1 MAFSEDNTERKKAEQ
16 ALWDAAEFQR
26 RLIACSQDCIK
37 VLDLEGR
44 LLWMNEG
51 GMQALEIC
59 ELGPFVNSSWIEFWE
74 GEDAKAAQAAVEVA
88 RKGGTGRFTGYFA
101 TTTTKQPRWW
111 DVVVSPIRNAE
122 GKPERLLAV
131 SRDVTEH
138 KRNEEAL
145 RKTHLHAARSEE
157 RWRSVFENSAIGVAL
172 TDLNGRFLATN
183 KVYQMMVGYSDEEL
197 QALSFLDVT
206 HADYR
211 EANWAF
217 AAELL
222 DGKRQ
227 QFQIEKQYRRK
238 DGSLIWVRNNVSLVP
253 GTETMPR
260 FIMALSEDITERK
273 RTEEALHKSEEQVRL
288 ILDSTAEGIFGCDPD
303 GTCLFCNPAAMRLLG
318 YDDPSEL
325 LGKNMHA
332 LEHHTRPDGR
342 PYPLEECPIYIGFQ
356 NGQCVHRDD
365 EVFWRKDGACFPVEF
380 WSHPIS
386 RESRTIGAVITFVDI
401 TERKQ
406 AEEALRKSEQLKR
419 SLLDINNAIITN
431 LTEEALLR
439 SISEAVRP
447 LIPSDRCSITLYKPE
462 THTLR
467 FLAVVGPLR
476 SDYFRYGLEVSL
488 TETSAGWAF
497 AHQQPVLRCNLE
509 DEQHFANEKRLCEEG
524 LRSLCTVP
532 LILRG
537 KSIGTLSVVSRNKNQ
552 YSEED
557 AQFLQEVAI
566 QIALAIENMKAYE
579 EIATLKARLEKE
591 NIYLREEIRTEHNFE
606 EIVGNSPALLA
617 VLRTVE
623 QVAPTDST
631 VLIWGE
637 TGTGKELIARA
648 IHNRSARKDS
658 ALVSVNCSAI
668 SAGLVES
675 ELFGHLKGAFTG
687 AIERRIG
694 RFELANGG
702 TIFLD
707 EIGEL
712 PLETQVKLL
721 RVLQEHEFEPV
732 GSSHTQRVD
741 VRVIAATNRN
751 LRELVEAGRFR
762 SDLFYRLN
770 VFPLQLPPL
779 RERRSDIP
787 QLVALCVSRFAK
799 RFGKKV
805 EGVSQETMARLMNY
819 PWPGN
824 IRELQNVME
833 RAVVLS
839 TGATIR
845 LDKDLVPVVASEG
858 CLETAEIPAQEVR
871 PAAPSPSGLPTLEE
885 VERSHI
891 LAALQH
897 ADGVVDGPSGAARIL
912 NLHPNTLRHRMSKLS
927 IKRSAS
933 RRP

>member
-1 MAFSEDNTERKKAEQ
+1 MMDGKRADQAQSVAE
-16 ALWDAAEFQR
+16 EFQR
-26 RLIACSQDCIK
+26 RLDCSQDCIK
-37 VLDLEGR
+37 MLDLEGH

-59 ELGPFVNSSWIEFWE
+59 DVDPFVNSSWIQFWE
-74 GEDAKAAQAAVEVA
+74 GEDAKAAQAAVEAA
-88 RKGGTGRFTGYFA
+88 RKGGTSRFTGYFA
-101 TTTTKQPRWW
+101 TTITKEPKWW
-111 DVVVSPIRNAE
+111 DIVVNPVRNAE
-122 GKPERLLAV
+122 GKPERLLAI
-131 SRDVTEH
+131 SRDVTEY
-138 KRNEEAL
+138 KQNEKALLEA
-145 RKTHLHAARSEE
+145 HLQVARSEE

-183 KVYQMMVGYSDEEL
+183 PVYQKMVGYSEEEL
-197 QALSFLDVT
+197 RALSFVDIT

-211 EANWAF
+211 EANWAL
-217 AAELL
+217 AAELMEE
-222 DGKRQ
+222 KRQ

-238 DGSLIWVRNNVSLVP
+238 DGSLVWVRNSVSLVP
-253 GTETMPR
+253 GTESR
-260 FIMALSEDITERK
+260 SQFIMALSEDITERK
-273 RTEEALHKSEEQVRL
+273 RTEEALLKSEERVRL
-288 ILDSTAEGIFGCDPD
+288 ILDSAVEGIFGCDAE
-303 GTCLFCNPAAMRLLG
+303 GNCLFCNLGAARLLG

-332 LEHHTRPDGR
+332 LEHHTRADGR
-342 PYPLEECPIYIGFQ
+342 PYPIEECPIYLGFQ
-356 NGQCVHRDD
+356 NGQGVHRDD
-365 EVFWRKDGACFPVEF
+365 EVYWRKDGTCFPVEF
-380 WSHPIS
+380 WSHLVV
-386 RESRTIGAVITFVDI
+386 RESRTIAAVITFVDI

-406 AEEALRKSEQLKR
+406 AEAALRKSEQLTR
-419 SLLDINNAIITN
+419 SLLEINNAIITN

-439 SISEAVRP
+439 SISEAVRRSIH
-447 LIPSDRCSITLYKPE
+447 LDRCALTLYKPE
-462 THTLR
+462 TDTFR
-467 FLAVVGPLR
+467 FLAVEGALR
-476 SDYFRYGLEVSL
+476 SDYFQTGLEVVRS
-488 TETSAGWAF
+488 ETSAGWVF
-497 AHQQPVLRCNLE
+497 DHQQPLRRDLE
-509 DEQHFANEKRLCEEG
+509 KEQQFANERRLWAEG
-524 LRSLCTVP
+524 LRWLCMVP

-537 KSIGTLSVVSRNKNQ
+537 KSIGTLSVVSREKEP

-566 QIALAIENMKAYE
+566 QVALAIENMKSYE
-579 EIATLKARLEKE
+579 EIATLRARLEKE
-591 NIYLREEIRTEHNFE
+591 NVYLREEIRTAHNFE

-617 VLRTVE
+617 VLRSVE
-623 QVAPTDST
+623 QVARTDST
-631 VLIWGE
+631 VLIYGE

-648 IHNRSARKDS
+648 LHNRSVRKDR

-732 GSSHTQRVD
+732 GSSRTQRVD

-751 LRELVEAGRFR
+751 LQQMVEVGRFR

-799 RFGKKV
+799 QFGKQI
-805 EGVSQETMARLMNY
+805 EGVSRETVANLMSY
-819 PWPGN
+819 SWPGN

-839 TGATIR
+839 AGPTLH
-845 LDKDLVPVVASEG
+845 LDKDLVPMVASENI
-858 CLETAEIPAQEVR
+858 LNSSEIQAQAAE
-871 PAAPSPSGLPTLEE
+871 PAASSPSGLPTLEE

-891 LAALQH
+891 LAALQQT
-897 ADGVVDGPSGAARIL
+897 DGIVDGPNGAAKIL
-912 NLHPNTLRHRMSKLS
+912 NLHPNTLRHRMTKLG
-927 IKRSAS
+927 IKRSAH
-933 RRP
+933 RRS

>member
-1 MAFSEDNTERKKAEQ
+1 MAFSEDSTERKKAEQ

-26 RLIACSQDCIK
+26 RLIACSQDCVQI
-37 VLDLEGR
+37 LDLEGR

-59 ELGPFVNSSWIEFWE
+59 DLGPFVNSSWIQFWE
-74 GEDAKAAQAAVEVA
+74 GEDAKAAQAAVEAA
-88 RKGGTGRFTGYFA
+88 RTGGTGRFTGYFA

-138 KRNEEAL
+138 KRSEEAL
-145 RKTHLHAARSEE
+145 REAHLQAAWSGE
-157 RWRSVFENSAIGVAL
+157 RWRSVFDNSAIGVAL
-172 TDLNGRFLATN
+172 TDLNGRFQAIN
-183 KVYQMMVGYSDEEL
+183 PVYQSMVGYSEEEL
-197 QALSFLDVT
+197 QALSFVDVT

-211 EANWAF
+211 EANWAL
-217 AAELL
+217 AVELL
-222 DGKRQ
+222 EGKRQ
-227 QFQIEKQYRRK
+227 QFQIEKQYVRK

-253 GTETMPR
+253 GTETTPR

-273 RTEEALHKSEEQVRL
+273 RAEEALHKSEEQVRL

-303 GTCLFCNPAAMRLLG
+303 GTCLFSNPAAVRLLG

-325 LGKNMHA
+325 MGKNMHT
-332 LEHHTRPDGR
+332 LQHHTRVDGR
-342 PYPLEECPIYIGFQ
+342 PYPIEECPIYIGFQ
-356 NGQCVHRDD
+356 NGQGVHRDD
-365 EVFWRKDGACFPVEF
+365 EVYWRKDGTCFPVEF
-380 WSHPIS
+380 WSHPIF
-386 RESRTIGAVITFVDI
+386 RESRTIAAVITFVDI

-447 LIPSDRCSITLYKPE
+447 CIPFDRCAITLYTPE
-462 THTLR
+462 TDTFR
-467 FLAVVGPLR
+467 FLAVEGALR
-476 SDYFRYGLEVSL
+476 SDYFQPGLEVGRI
-488 TETSAGWAF
+488 ETTAGRVF
-497 AHQQPVLRCNLE
+497 DRQQPLRRDLE
-509 DEQHFANEKRLCEEG
+509 TEQEFANERRLWAEG
-524 LRSLCTVP
+524 LRSLCVAP

-537 KSIGTLSVVSRNKNQ
+537 KSIGTLSVVSRKKDQ

-557 AQFLQEVAI
+557 AQFLQEVAN
-566 QIALAIENMKAYE
+566 QVVLAIANMKSYE
-579 EIATLKARLEKE
+579 EIAALKAKLEKE
-591 NIYLREEIRTEHNFE
+591 NVYLREEIRSEHNFE
-606 EIVGNSPALLA
+606 EIVGNSPVLLA

-648 IHNRSARKDS
+648 IHNLSERKDS

-687 AIERRIG
+687 AIERRTG

-732 GSSHTQRVD
+732 GSSRTQRVD

-787 QLVALCVSRFAK
+787 QLVALCVPRFAR

-805 EGVSQETMARLMNY
+805 EGVSQETMARLMSY

-839 TGATIR
+839 TGPILR

-858 CLETAEIPAQEVR
+858 NLETAEIPAQEAQ

-891 LAALQH
+891 LAALQK
-897 ADGVVDGPSGAARIL
+897 ADGVVDGPKGAARIL
-912 NLHPNTLRHRMSKLS
+912 NLHPNTLRHRMSKLG
-927 IKRSAS
+927 IKRSAHRQS
-933 RRP
+933 

>member
-1 MAFSEDNTERKKAEQ
+1 MALSEDSTERRRPEKA
-16 ALWDAAEFQR
+16 LRDAEDFLR
-26 RLIACSQDCIK
+26 RLVASSHDCIK

-59 ELGPFVNSSWIEFWE
+59 ELGPFVNTSWIEFWE
-74 GEDAKAAQAAVEVA
+74 GEDARAAQAAVEAA
-88 RKGGTGRFTGYFA
+88 RKGGTSRFTGYFP
-101 TTTTKQPRWW
+101 TTTTKQFRWW

-122 GKPERLLAV
+122 GEPERLLAV

-138 KRNEEAL
+138 KRNEKAL
-145 RKTHLHAARSEE
+145 REAHLQVARSEE

-172 TDLNGRFLATN
+172 TDLQGRFIGVN
-183 KVYQMMVGYSDEEL
+183 PVYQKMVGYSEEEL
-197 QALSFLDVT
+197 RALSFLELT
-206 HADYR
+206 HPDYR
-211 EANWAF
+211 EANWML

-222 DGKRQ
+222 EGKRQ

-238 DGSLIWVRNNVSLVP
+238 DGSSVWVSNNVSLVP

-273 RTEEALHKSEEQVRL
+273 RVEEALHKSEERVRV
-288 ILDSTAEGIFGCDPD
+288 ILDSAAEGIFGCDPE
-303 GTCLFCNPAAMRLLG
+303 GTCLFCNPAAVRLLG

-325 LGKNMHA
+325 LGKNMHS
-332 LEHHTRPDGR
+332 LDHHTRANGR
-342 PYPLEECPIYIGFQ
+342 PYPIEECPIYVGLQ
-356 NGQCVHRDD
+356 NGQGVHRDD
-365 EVFWRKDGACFPVEF
+365 EVYWRKDGTCFPVEF
-380 WSHPIS
+380 WSHPTV
-386 RESRTIGAVITFVDI
+386 RKSRTIGAVVTFVDI

-419 SLLDINNAIITN
+419 SLLGINNAIITN
-431 LTEEALLR
+431 LTEDALLR

-447 LIPSDRCSITLYKPE
+447 FIHFDRCAITLYAPE
-462 THTLR
+462 TDTFR
-467 FLAVVGPLR
+467 FLAVEGALQ
-476 SDYFRYGLEVSL
+476 SDYFQAGLEVGRA
-488 TETSAGWAF
+488 ETSAGWVF
-497 AHQQPVLRCNLE
+497 DHQQALRRNLE
-509 DEQHFANEKRLCEEG
+509 EEQQFANERRLWAEG
-524 LRSLCTVP
+524 LRWLCVVP

-537 KSIGTLSVVSRNKNQ
+537 KSIGTLSVVSREKDP

-566 QIALAIENMKAYE
+566 QVALAIENMKFYE
-579 EIATLKARLEKE
+579 EIATLKARLERE
-591 NIYLREEIRTEHNFE
+591 NVYLREEIRTAHNFE

-631 VLIWGE
+631 VLIHGE

-648 IHNRSARKDS
+648 IHNRSARKDR

-721 RVLQEHEFEPV
+721 RVLQEQEFEPV
-732 GSSHTQRVD
+732 GSSRTQRVD
-741 VRVIAATNRN
+741 VRVVAATNRN
-751 LRELVEAGRFR
+751 LQKMVEAGRFR

-819 PWPGN
+819 PWSGN
-824 IRELQNVME
+824 IRELQNVLE
-833 RAVVLS
+833 RAVILS
-839 TGATIR
+839 AGPTLR
-845 LDKDLVPVVASEG
+845 LDKDLVPMVVSG
-858 CLETAEIPAQEVR
+858 GSPETAEIPAAGTE
-871 PAAPSPSGLPTLEE
+871 PADASLSGLRTLQE
-885 VERSHI
+885 VERTHI
-891 LAALQH
+891 LAALQQ
-897 ADGVVDGPSGAARIL
+897 ADGVVDGPKGAARIL
-912 NLHPNTLRHRMSKLS
+912 NLHPNTLRHRMTKLG
-927 IKRSAS
+927 IKRSAHRQS
-933 RRP
+933 

>member
-1 MAFSEDNTERKKAEQ
+1 MALSENMTEPKNAEQ
-16 ALWDAAEFQR
+16 ALRDAQEFQR
-26 RLIACSQDCIK
+26 RLIDCSQDCIK

-59 ELGPFVNSSWIEFWE
+59 DLGPFVNSFWVQFWE
-74 GEDAKAAQAAVEVA
+74 GEDAKAAQAAVETA
-88 RKGGTGRFTGYFA
+88 RNGGIGRFTGHFA
-101 TTTTKQPRWW
+101 TTTSKQSRWW

-138 KRNEEAL
+138 KADAQALAEA
-145 RKTHLHAARSEE
+145 HLQVARSEE

-172 TDLNGRFLATN
+172 TDLNGRFLDTN
-183 KVYQMMVGYSDEEL
+183 PVYQKMVGYSQEEL
-197 QALSFLDVT
+197 QALSFLDIT
-206 HADYR
+206 HAGDR
-211 EANWAF
+211 EANWAL
-217 AAELL
+217 AAELRE
-222 DGKRQ
+222 GKRQ
-227 QFQIEKQYRRK
+227 EFQIEKQYRRK

-253 GTETMPR
+253 GTESMPR

-273 RTEEALHKSEEQVRL
+273 TTEAALQKSEERVRL
-288 ILDSTAEGIFGCDPD
+288 ILDSAVEGIFGCDRE
-303 GTCLFCNPAAMRLLG
+303 GACLFCNPAAARLLG

-325 LGKNMHA
+325 MGKNMHT
-332 LEHHTRPDGR
+332 LQHHTRADGR
-342 PYPLEECPIYIGFQ
+342 PYPMEECPIYIGIQ
-356 NGQCVHRDD
+356 NGRGVHRDD
-365 EVFWRKDGACFPVEF
+365 EVYWKKDGTCFPVEY
-380 WSHPIS
+380 WSHPIV
-386 RESRTIGAVITFVDI
+386 RESRSLGAVMTFVDI
-401 TERKQ
+401 TERKH
-406 AEEALRKSEQLKR
+406 AEEALRKSEQLKH
-419 SLLDINNAIITN
+419 SILDINNAIITN
-431 LTEEALLR
+431 LTEGALLH
-439 SISEAVRP
+439 SISEALRP
-447 LIPSDRCSITLYKPE
+447 SIPFDRCAIILHTPE
-462 THTLR
+462 TDTLR
-467 FLAVVGPLR
+467 FMAVEGALH
-476 SDYFRYGLEVSL
+476 SEYFQPGLEVSR
-488 TETSAGWAF
+488 TETSAGWVF
-497 AHQQPVLRCNLE
+497 DHQQALRRNLAE
-509 DEQHFANEKRLCEEG
+509 EHEFANERRLWEEG
-524 LRSLCTVP
+524 LRSLCIVP

-537 KSIGTLSVVSRNKNQ
+537 KSIGTLSVVSREEGL

-566 QIALAIENMKAYE
+566 QVGLAIENMKSYE
-579 EIATLKARLEKE
+579 QIAALKARLEKE

-606 EIVGNSPALLA
+606 EIVGNSPPLLA
-617 VLRTVE
+617 VLRAVE

-631 VLIWGE
+631 VLICGE

-648 IHNRSARKDS
+648 IHNRSARKDR

-687 AIERRIG
+687 AIERRTG

-732 GSSHTQRVD
+732 GSSHAHRVD

-751 LRELVEAGRFR
+751 LREMVEAGRFR

-787 QLVALCVSRFAK
+787 RLVALCVSRFAK
-799 RFGKKV
+799 RFGKKI
-805 EGVSQETMARLMNY
+805 EGVSQETMANLMSY

-824 IRELQNVME
+824 IRELQNVIE

-839 TGATIR
+839 AGSTLR
-845 LDKDLVPVVASEG
+845 LDKDLVPVAASEG
-858 CLETAEIPAQEVR
+858 RLEAAEITAQHVQ
-871 PAAPSPSGLPTLEE
+871 PAAPASSGLSTLED

-897 ADGVVDGPSGAARIL
+897 SDGVVDGPKGAARIL
-912 NLHPNTLRHRMSKLS
+912 NLHPNTLRHRMNKLG
-927 IKRSAS
+927 IKRSAH
-933 RRP
+933 RPS